1 MKIITRSLRH
11 AGLAISL
18 LLGSVACAFA
28 QETYMARETAY
39 AISNKAEQ
47 GYLGNVEMDE
57 AQREIRLYFVT
68 ATKAKKI
75 KMEKYIFDFDL
86 NFKTSEKEEY
96 DKPKDLKSKYGW
108 FKFRNEEVETVVGV
122 TAEPNMMGN
131 LVFKR
136 KEITNYWSW
145 FSGGYKTK
153 VNVTDK
159 LKPKGEDGKKFF
171 YRNHFDN
178 DENGEVLALVSPKY
192 GGANYNKMQEEY
204 SILRV
209 NTNLEIVSTTQI
221 KFDKPQWNIFS
232 GRYTFAGASDEDL
245 YHGDYV
251 AIFAPFDG
259 AGVKNASEKPTEYT
273 YVRISPEGE
282 VKEQVTFETK
292 SARWQIEGVYD
303 RDGVVTIYG
312 AGFRIKKPSDAYGN
326 LKNYNPAEDAKGFD
340 NFQLATIKGG
350 KVDFVTAPNL
360 EEMATKTAAPAGQ
373 KKAKEYDGGRL
384 QVTGLETAGNGDIM
398 VMAQMVNKNFKSHQ
412 FVYKDFMVLHFN
424 GKGDLKKLYSIDSP
438 AKGGLANATD
448 PASSPAMRASSS
460 NIFLGADGKSAYWM
474 TGLVTKVDK
483 ATQSYYFSGSSVTTY
498 TPREQL
504 LIGRIDL
511 ENNTMGQVI
520 ETGDGAKGKKD
531 FFLRQD
537 IRYVPYNN
545 SNGLLV
551 IGEDRGGL
559 GLFSK
564 SGNYIY
570 LGMID
575 MSAK

>member
-1 MKIITRSLRH
+1 M
-11 AGLAISL
+11 
-18 LLGSVACAFA
+18 
-28 QETYMARETAY
+28 ERETAY

-57 AQREIRLYFVT
+57 AQKEIRLYFVT

-75 KMEKYIFDFDL
+75 KMEKYVFDFDL

-96 DKPKDLKSKYGW
+96 DKPKDLKSKHTW

-153 VNVTDK
+153 VEVTDK

-171 YRNHFDN
+171 YRAHFDN

-209 NTNLEIVSTTQI
+209 NTDLDIVSTTSI
-221 KFDKPQWNIFS
+221 KFDNPQWNIFS
-232 GRYTFAGASDEDL
+232 GRFTIPGTSDEDL
-245 YHGDYV
+245 YNGDYV

-259 AGVKNASEKPTEYT
+259 SGVKNAAPNAKEYT
-273 YVRISPEGE
+273 YVRISPKGE
-282 VKEQVTFETK
+282 IVEQVKFETK
-292 SARWQIEGVYD
+292 SSRWQIDGVYD
-303 RDGVVTIYG
+303 KDGVVTIYG
-312 AGFRIKKPSDAYGN
+312 AGFRIKKPGDAYGN
-326 LKNYNPAEDAKGFD
+326 LKNYNPAEDVKGFD
-340 NFQLATIKGG
+340 NFQLVGLKGG
-350 KVDFVTAPNL
+350 KVTYVTAPNL
-360 EEMATKTAAPAGQ
+360 EEMATKTVAPEGQ

-384 QVTGLETAGNGDIM
+384 QVTGLETAGNGDIL
-398 VMAQMVNKNFKSHQ
+398 VMAQMVNKNFKSKQ

-424 GKGDLKKLYSIDSP
+424 GTGELKKLYSIDSP

-448 PASSPAMRASSS
+448 PAGSPATRASSS
-460 NIFLGADGKSAYWM
+460 NIFLDANGKYAYWL

-483 ATQSYYFSGSSVTTY
+483 ATSTYFFSSQKVTTY
-498 TPREQL
+498 IPREQL

-511 ENNTMGQVI
+511 TSNTMGRVI

-551 IGEDRGGL
+551 IGEDRSAV
-559 GLFSK
+559 GLFGK
-564 SGNYIY
+564 SDNYIY
-570 LGMID
+570 LGMIT
-575 MSAK
+575 MTK